1 MLRHVSI
8 HRAEDKYIKNEFCE
22 RLFSDISKE
31 NIVAGQRKMMLE
43 WGEHV
48 HRLGGQNTEGNSE
61 DSGEI

>member
-1 MLRHVSI
+1 MKKWRKSL
-8 HRAEDKYIKNEFCE
+8 YIITFE
-22 RLFSDISKE
+22 LFSDISEE